1 MKLIPFNNSAAQ
13 RVYNDYINRCRKCLK
28 GLPEADTEECLLEI
42 NSHIYEYLDANKATD
57 EMDNLLNILDRLGA
71 PEETLKEFV
80 AAKKINQAVKTFNPL
95 IVMQALYLN
104 IRNGVLYI
112 FISLLFIIFISFPFL
127 IVLKLIYP
135 KTVGCFIGEHSFY
148 FGFIGQQQEATEVLG
163 NWFIPAAI
171 GIAAVLYLFIIGILK
186 LLKQKK

>member
-1 MKLIPFNNSAAQ
+1 MKLIPFNDSAAQ

-28 GLPEADTEECLLEI
+28 SLPEADTEECLLEI

-104 IRNGVLYI
+104 IRNGVLYV
-112 FISLLFIIFISFPFL
+112 FLSLLFIIFISFPFL
-127 IVLKLIYP
+127 MVLKLIYP
-135 KTVGCFIGEHSFY
+135 NTVGCFIGDNSFY
-148 FGFIGQQQEATEVLG
+148 FGFIGQHQNATEILG
-163 NWFIPAAI
+163 NWFIPVTAL
-171 GIAAVLYLFIIGILK
+171 IAALLYLLIITILK
-186 LLKQKK
+186 FLKHKK